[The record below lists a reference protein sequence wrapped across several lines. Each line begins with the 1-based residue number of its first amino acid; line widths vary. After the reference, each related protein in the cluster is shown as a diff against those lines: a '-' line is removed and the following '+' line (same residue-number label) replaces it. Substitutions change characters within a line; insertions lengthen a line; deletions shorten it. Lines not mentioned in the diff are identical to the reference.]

1 MKDAHASFL
10 FVYICLC
17 VYLCICREK
26 CLLHQ
31 NWIIKSRVLDVVC
44 CKMFSLLGIAFQS
57 RSSLCSFFLVKC
69 PRGTILLLL
78 FCGRNG

>member
-1 MKDAHASFL
+1 MKDAHASFS
-10 FVYICLC
+10 FVYVCLC

-44 CKMFSLLGIAFQS
+44 CKCSL
-57 RSSLCSFFLVKC
+57 SLV
-69 PRGTILLLL
+69 LL
-78 FCGRNG
+78 FNHDHLYVLFWLNVHEVRFFYFFFVVGMIK